1 MKIFQIISICI
12 ISTLVNIGEGS
23 KTFDAIDEND
33 EDYQG
38 TFFKIKNLIDFTLLS
53 VMSYES

>member
-12 ISTLVNIGEGS
+12 VSTLVNTGEGS
-23 KTFDAIDEND
+23 KTYDAIDEND

-38 TFFKIKNLIDFTLLS
+38 GVSKLRILAS
-53 VMSYES
+53 